1 MRAASRRSA
10 VVASVLVAGALAGC
24 TVGESAAPERTQ
36 TPMVNPNPAADAVA
50 VVTPEQIEAAVADIP
65 RSVRAAMDATG
76 TPGIAVGVVHGD
88 EVIFAEGFGVRDVD
102 SGEPV
107 DSATVFALASV
118 SKSVGSTVVARA
130 IDEGIVSWNT
140 PVAEN
145 LEGFTLSDPVVGA
158 RVTIAD
164 MYAHRSGLFE
174 HAGDELEEIGYDREE
189 IIERL
194 RHIPLEPWRA
204 VYHYGNFDITTA
216 AESVARASGED
227 WASLSER
234 LVYEPLGMT
243 STSSRFADLEEREN
257 RALGHIRDDD
267 EWIVNPAQRQ
277 PDAQSPAGGVSSN
290 IDDLTTWTSMLLA
303 AGEHDG
309 SRFVEETSLL
319 PAMSPQMIQGAPNA
333 WGARAGM
340 YGYGWNVGTTVGGLV
355 DVNHSGAFAMGTGT
369 IVKMLPGADI
379 GIIVLSN
386 AAANGV
392 AEGIANRFMD
402 IAQFGEERRD
412 WLDFFIS
419 VFEQLSS
426 EPLGEFDGQEP
437 PTDAAPPADLASYAG
452 EYANEYFGAAR
463 VEVRG
468 GELVLSLG
476 PTGRWPLEH
485 WSGDVFVFRPT
496 GENSSPTAVSQA
508 TFDGATLV
516 LEYFDRHDLGTFTR
530 AAPAG

>member
-1 MRAASRRSA
+1 MRAFPRRSPA
-10 VVASVLVAGALAGC
+10 LASLVVVGLLAGC
-24 TVGESAAPERTQ
+24 TVGSGADPERTQ
-36 TPMVNPNPAADAVA
+36 SPMVNPNPGADALA
-50 VVTPEQIEAAVADIP
+50 EVTPEQIEAAVADLP
-65 RSVRAAMDATG
+65 DSVRAAMDATG
-76 TPGIAVGVVHGD
+76 TPGIAIGVVHGG
-88 EVIFAEGFGVRDVD
+88 EVIFSEGFGVRDVD

-107 DSATVFALASV
+107 DSETVFALASV

-130 IDEGIVSWNT
+130 IDEGIVTWET
-140 PVAEN
+140 PVAQN
-145 LEGFTLSDPVVGA
+145 LPGFALADPYVGA
-158 RVTIAD
+158 HVTIAD
-164 MYAHRSGLFE
+164 MYAHRSGLYA
-174 HAGDELEEIGYDREE
+174 HAGDELEEIGYDRAA

-194 RHIPLEPWRA
+194 RYIPLASWRA
-204 VYHYGNFDITTA
+204 AYAYGNFDITTA
-216 AESVARASGED
+216 AESIAVAAGED

-243 STSSRFADLEEREN
+243 STSSRFADLEKREN
-257 RALGHIRDDD
+257 RALGHIQDDG

-290 IDDLTTWTSMLLA
+290 LDDLTTWTTMLLA

-309 SRFVEETSLL
+309 SRFVEEASLL
-319 PAMSPQMIQGAPNA
+319 PAMSPQMIQGKPNA
-333 WGARAGM
+333 WGARPGM

-402 IAQFGEERRD
+402 IAQFGQERRD

-419 VFEQLSS
+419 VFVQMAD
-426 EPLGEFDGQEP
+426 EPIGKLDGQTAP
-437 PTDAAPPADLASYAG
+437 ADATPAADLASYAG
-452 EYANEYFGAAR
+452 EYANQYFGPAR
-463 VEVRG
+463 VEVQG
-468 GELVLSLG
+468 DGLVLSLG

-496 GENSSPTAVSQA
+496 GENSSPSAVSQA
-508 TFDGATLV
+508 TFDGDTLV
-516 LEYFDRHDLGTFTR
+516 LEYFDKHQLGTFTR
-530 AAPAG
+530 

>member
-1 MRAASRRSA
+1 MID
-10 VVASVLVAGALAGC
+10 
-24 TVGESAAPERTQ
+24 
-36 TPMVNPNPAADAVA
+36 PNPGADALA
-50 VVTPEQIEAAVADIP
+50 VVTPEQVDAAVADLP

-76 TPGIAVGVVHGD
+76 TPGIAVGVVHGG

-118 SKSVGSTVVARA
+118 SKSIGSTVVARA
-130 IDEGIVSWNT
+130 IDEGIVTWDT

-145 LEGFTLSDPVVGA
+145 LEGFTLADPYVGA
-158 RVTIAD
+158 NVTIAD
-164 MYAHRSGLFE
+164 MYSHRSGLYE
-174 HAGDELEEIGYDREE
+174 HAGDELEEIGYDRET

-194 RHIPLEPWRA
+194 RQIPLEPWRA

-216 AESVARASGED
+216 AESVARASGDD
-227 WASLSER
+227 WATLSER

-243 STSSRFADLEEREN
+243 STSSRYADLEERQN
-257 RALGHIRDDD
+257 RALGHIEQED
-267 EWIVNPAQRQ
+267 EWIVNPEQRQ

-290 IDDLTTWTSMLLA
+290 IDDMATWTKMLLA

-309 SRFVEETSLL
+309 DRFVEEASLL
-319 PAMSPQMIQGAPNA
+319 PAMAPQMVQGPPNA

-369 IVKMLPGADI
+369 VVKMLPGADI

-419 VFEQLSS
+419 VFARIMN
-426 EPLGEFDGQEP
+426 EPVGELDGQDP
-437 PTDAAPPADLASYAG
+437 PADAAPAADLASYAG
-452 EYANEYFGAAR
+452 EYANDYFGPAR
-463 VEVRG
+463 VEVQG
-468 GELVLSLG
+468 DELVLSLG

-485 WSGDVFVFRPT
+485 WSGDVFVFRPR
-496 GENSSPTAVSQA
+496 GENSNTQAVSQA

-516 LEYFDRHDLGTFTR
+516 LEYFDKHGLGTFTR
-530 AAPAG
+530 